1 MSHPLQRSTHEALCM
16 LLILASSIKSAQLFA
31 HLWLPDSMEAPI
43 PASSLIH
50 SATLVSAGVYLL
62 LRFQFILIDSLSMM
76 FIGLL
81 GSLTAAYGSIV
92 SSSQTDAKKLL
103 AYSTISHCGFLF
115 VTIYLLNIE
124 LTLLYLYLH
133 GFFKALTFFCV
144 GNLVKVAK
152 GHQDTRKMGQFTNL
166 LPIESIVLVIC
177 CLNLGGLPFTVGF
190 YYKHFFQVLLT
201 QSTLFSAISP
211 LLLIAMLL
219 GIIYSYRLISY
230 SLFDIKKS
238 NESVYLQLS
247 SKYTLSSE
255 YTNSAKY
262 SILAILT
269 LFMISLIYFY
279 EFFNFYSSLHSTK
292 LFSQQ
297 LINNELFFVNINS
310 KLSVGFIV
318 IFCKLFT
325 VVILMLCVYATRT
338 EFTSLTKKHFS
349 LYMLLF
355 ILFFCL

>member
-1 MSHPLQRSTHEALCM
+1 
-16 LLILASSIKSAQLFA
+16 
-31 HLWLPDSMEAPI
+31 MEAPI
-43 PASSLIH
+43 PASALIH

-62 LRFQFILIDSLSMM
+62 LRFQFMLVDSFSIL
-76 FIGLL
+76 FVGLL
-81 GSLTAAYGSIV
+81 GSLTAVYGSIV

-115 VTIYLLNIE
+115 VTVYLLNVE

-133 GFFKALTFFCV
+133 GFFKALTFFCI
-144 GNLVKVAK
+144 GNLVKVAR
-152 GHQDTRKMGQFTNL
+152 GHQDTRKMGQFANL
-166 LPIESIVLVIC
+166 LPIESVILVVC

-201 QSTLFSAISP
+201 QSVLFSVISS

-219 GIIYSYRLISY
+219 GIVYSYRLVNY

-247 SKYTLSSE
+247 SKYTSLSE
-255 YTNSAKY
+255 YTNSTKY
-262 SILAILT
+262 SVLAILT
-269 LFMISLIYFY
+269 LFIVSLTYFY
-279 EFFNFYSSLHSTK
+279 GFFNLHFTSHSTK

-297 LINNELFFVNINS
+297 LANNELFFSVIAS
-310 KLSVGFIV
+310 KLSIGFIV

-325 VVILMLCVYATRT
+325 VVILMLCMYTTRI
-338 EFTSLTKKHFS
+338 EFINLTKKYFN
-349 LYMLLF
+349 LYVLLF